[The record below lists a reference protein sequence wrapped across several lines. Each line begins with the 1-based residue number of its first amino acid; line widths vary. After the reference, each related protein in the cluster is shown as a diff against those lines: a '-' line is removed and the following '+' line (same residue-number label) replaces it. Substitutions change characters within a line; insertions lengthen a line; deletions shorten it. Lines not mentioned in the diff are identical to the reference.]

1 MTSITPWLHV
11 STCDKFLKFKDQ
23 TFYLLILFFF
33 ISWSLVWERERESCQ
48 LAHFDHKKVIPEVNK
63 FFLKR
68 GVPLRCSL
76 AFILFEKRNWFFR
89 LIFHFEIDFLYI
101 FKTTNNHLWSLK
113 CFLNVFRWKKSWK
126 WGFLSKLQSQLLT
139 TWSDLNDPEIMWLL

>member
-1 MTSITPWLHV
+1 V

-23 TFYLLILFFF
+23 TFYLLILFFSYPSPWF
-33 ISWSLVWERERESCQ
+33 ERERERERERCQ

-76 AFILFEKRNWFFR
+76 AFILLEKRN
-89 LIFHFEIDFLYI
+89 
-101 FKTTNNHLWSLK
+101 
-113 CFLNVFRWKKSWK
+113 
-126 WGFLSKLQSQLLT
+126 
-139 TWSDLNDPEIMWLL
+139 